1 MSISELK
8 PGQRARVDQV
18 TGNGAIRQRLL
29 EMGLMPEA
37 QLQVERVAPSGDPIW
52 IKLHGYLAYS
62 VAHCRPY
69 CRWRHRGVIAD
80 VTLRWPCDAI
90 DPGRLSTGWTLVVH

>member
-37 QLQVERVAPSGDPIW
+37 QLQVERIAPSGDPIW
-52 IKLHGYLAYS
+52 IKLHGYHLS
-62 VAHCRPY
+62 
-69 CRWRHRGVIAD
+69 
-80 VTLRWPCDAI
+80 LRRSEA
-90 DPGRLSTGWTLVVH
+90 STILVVDCR